1 MEPIWRAGPWVYL
14 PSISTMLMISLR
26 KSILTGRVIRSAGLK
41 VTGTPDVLSPIWMR
55 LRLGFNAQQ
64 SIHTRHKTQEFILF

>member
-1 MEPIWRAGPWVYL
+1 MEPIWRAGPWVCL

-26 KSILTGRVIRSAGLK
+26 KSILTVKVIRSVGLK
-41 VTGTPDVLSPIWMR
+41 VTGTPDVLSPIWIQ

-64 SIHTRHKTQEFILF
+64 SIHIRQKTQEFILF